1 MCPKTTATTQTQTH
15 TCSGTGDRDSSK
27 PGVPGAK
34 MNPTACGVF
43 MACFELSC
51 RCQLSFRAH
60 ELIMQQC
67 SNTSTCCNNYN
78 YNNCSKNKSKWSS
91 DRYPCKIDGCT
102 GSWDLMRAAA
112 KGN

>member
-1 MCPKTTATTQTQTH
+1 M
-15 TCSGTGDRDSSK
+15 S
-27 PGVPGAK
+27 
-34 MNPTACGVF
+34 
-43 MACFELSC
+43 SC

-78 YNNCSKNKSKWSS
+78 NYSNKNSCNKNKSEWSS

-102 GSWDLMRAAA
+102 GSRLGSDASSCQRELEERGVWRGQLTTDVVDNQS
-112 KGN
+112 GNAGDC

>member
-1 MCPKTTATTQTQTH
+1 
-15 TCSGTGDRDSSK
+15 
-27 PGVPGAK
+27 

-60 ELIMQQC
+60 ELIIQQC
-67 SNTSTCCNNYN
+67 SNTSTCCNYYNYNNN

-102 GSWDLMRAAA
+102 GSRLGSDASSCQRELKCT
-112 KGN
+112 KGGVRGVERKLS